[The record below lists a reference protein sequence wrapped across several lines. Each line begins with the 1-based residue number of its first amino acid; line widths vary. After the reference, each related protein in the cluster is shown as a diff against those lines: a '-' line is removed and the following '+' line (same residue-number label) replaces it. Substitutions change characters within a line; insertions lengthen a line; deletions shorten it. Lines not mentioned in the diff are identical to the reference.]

1 MVIHRI
7 INEVN
12 LEINVEKINE
22 KGNKVPEHWQD
33 YEGLPSASAVRPDDQ
48 NVKVVGIL
56 MMMND
61 YKYNDPNKMRNNN
74 NNLHR
79 SIATAA
85 ILPPPPSFL
94 CSDGG
99 QVDYDKDD
107 Q

>member
-22 KGNKVPEHWQD
+22 KGNKVAEHWQD

-61 YKYNDPNKMRNNN
+61 YKYND
-74 NNLHR
+74 
-79 SIATAA
+79 
-85 ILPPPPSFL
+85 
-94 CSDGG
+94 
-99 QVDYDKDD
+99 QDD
-107 Q
+107 QGEEDDVPTRWQGGWRLKCREML